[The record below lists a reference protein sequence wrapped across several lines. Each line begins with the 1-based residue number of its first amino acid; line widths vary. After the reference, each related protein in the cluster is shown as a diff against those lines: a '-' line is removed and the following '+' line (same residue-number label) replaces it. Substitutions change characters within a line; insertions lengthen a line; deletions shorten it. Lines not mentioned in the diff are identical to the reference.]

1 MTQSRAKGSASAVQ
15 IPASSILFEKPNG
28 NAPANPLEVHA
39 PKSGLYHCPP
49 KQESLANM
57 AKLII
62 QREGQPERSIGLQ
75 STNSIGRLQDC
86 TVQLEDPQ
94 ISRVH
99 ALITSVEGGY
109 LLTDK
114 GSMNGTHLN
123 GTKLERGQSTILS
136 DGDTLTIQSFHLR
149 FDTQA
154 AERTSPPVPEAEEA
168 SAALAELEKPPEAN
182 ILLSHLLEDRSN
194 MTVWSG
200 GECTLQIADIIEETA
215 DTKTYRLVG
224 KSGTLF
230 SYKPGQFVTIS
241 LDIDG
246 KTVKRSYSISSSPS
260 RPHTLEL
267 TIKRVPGGLVSNW
280 MADRASLGDEIKVR
294 GPAGKFSCFNYPSRK
309 MLCIAGGSGITPMMS
324 MLRWI
329 MDTTADV
336 DVTLL
341 YSGRS
346 PSDFI
351 FRKELETISARHSGL
366 RVIFT
371 VTSSWNGTESWT
383 GLTGRICAPMIE
395 LVTPDFMDRH
405 VFLCGPKPFSEAIKE
420 KLKDLNYPIAN
431 LHMESFGEGRVAKG
445 TKVDAK
451 PTAKPPTKTAAT
463 PVPPVPIEKAQAAPK
478 PAPIAAPAAKKA
490 AVAPGHSVNFKTS
503 KVEASAGA
511 EEFLLDVAE
520 AQGVE
525 IDYACREGSCGSC
538 ITKLI
543 SGTVEMEDNDLSPDE
558 LADGMIYPCV
568 ARATSPVSLDA

>member
-1 MTQSRAKGSASAVQ
+1 
-15 IPASSILFEKPNG
+15 
-28 NAPANPLEVHA
+28 
-39 PKSGLYHCPP
+39 
-49 KQESLANM
+49 M

-62 QREGQPERSIGLQ
+62 QREGLPPRKVDLLP
-75 STNSIGRLQDC
+75 TNSIGRLKDC

-94 ISRVH
+94 ISRIH
-99 ALITSVEGGY
+99 ALVTRENDGF

-114 GSMNGTHLN
+114 GSMNGTQLN
-123 GTKLERGQSTILS
+123 GKKLERGQSTVLT
-136 DGDTLTIQSFHLR
+136 DGDVLNIQGFELR
-149 FDTQA
+149 FDLESA
-154 AERTSPPVPEAEEA
+154 KPAVPEQADGTE
-168 SAALAELEKPPEAN
+168 SRAALVDLEKPPEAS
-182 ILLSHLLEDRSN
+182 ILLSHLLEDRSDKA
-194 MTVWSG
+194 VWSG
-200 GECTLQIADIIEETA
+200 GECTLHIADIIEETA
-215 DTKTYRLVG
+215 DTKTFRLVSKTG
-224 KSGTLF
+224 MLF

-246 KTVKRSYSISSSPS
+246 KTVKRSYSMSSSPS

-329 MDTTADV
+329 VDTTADV

-371 VTSSWNGTESWT
+371 VTSKWNGTESWT
-383 GLTGRICAPMIE
+383 GLTGRISAPMID
-395 LVTPDFMDRH
+395 LVTPDLMERH
-405 VFLCGPKPFSEAIKE
+405 VFLCGPKPFSMAIKE
-420 KLKDLNYPIAN
+420 KLKELDYPIAK

-445 TKVDAK
+445 TKV
-451 PTAKPPTKTAAT
+451 
-463 PVPPVPIEKAQAAPK
+463 APK
-478 PAPIAAPAAKKA
+478 PAVKPAIKPAAAQVIKPAAEPIPEKVKPEPIPEPTPVEKSA
-490 AVAPGHSVNFKTS
+490 AKPAVEAPIPAVVGHAVAFKS
-503 KVEASAGA
+503 SDVHANAGA
-511 EEFLLDVAE
+511 DECLLDIAE
-520 AQGVE
+520 ANGVE

-538 ITKLI
+538 ITKLV
-543 SGTVEMEDNDLSPDE
+543 SGTVDMEDNDLSEDE
-558 LADGMIYPCV
+558 LANGMIYPCV
-568 ARATSPVSLDA
+568 ARATSPVTLDA